1 MSEELEKQESQKTVV
16 AFISGLLIGGLLV
29 WVFSSSPEQVEAP
42 DVMDDSDTEQ
52 PASDGNNTSNEAA
65 VSGATNNNASNNTV
79 EVGDGSITVNDQ
91 PAGNSVAISNLELP
105 TEAGWIGVQE
115 VIDGVPG
122 NILGAARYSV
132 EEGLIP
138 TSIELVRGTTAGGVY
153 NVIFFTNFGDKGF
166 DLSEDTLIEG
176 ISTTFSA
183 R

>member
-1 MSEELEKQESQKTVV
+1 MSEELEKQEGQKTVV

-29 WVFSSSPEQVEAP
+29 WVFSSSPEKVQAP
-42 DVMDDSDTEQ
+42 DVLDNTNTEE
-52 PASDGNNTSNEAA
+52 ASGLNNTSNEAA
-65 VSGATNNNASNNTV
+65 ARGAITDASDNTII
-79 EVGDGSITVNDQ
+79 VGDGSIVVDDQ
-91 PAGNSVAISNLELP
+91 PAGNVVVITELGLP

-138 TSIELVRGTTAGGVY
+138 SSIELVRGTTSGGVY

-176 ISTTFSA
+176 ISTAFSA
-183 R
+183 S